1 MAESILLIGQ
11 VGGEFIQV
19 GMSQSGE
26 ADAEQ
31 DGNSGSY
38 GNHGSHRDRNVIQ

>member
-1 MAESILLIGQ
+1 MAESILLVGQ

-19 GMSQSGE
+19 GMGQSGE

-31 DGNSGSY
+31 DGNSGSH
-38 GNHGSHRDRNVIQ
+38 GNHVFHPDRNVI